1 MLLSAFGREAYYRRS
16 GVGTDSLCSF
26 IRPPGGKFMFLI
38 LPLGGK
44 LIIEDLV
51 SEFSLPPPGGKF
63 MFLILPPGGKLIIE
77 DQVFERIAYAPLFG
91 LRAISLCFLFC
102 LRAGSL
108 FYKIMCSAR

>member
-1 MLLSAFGREAYYRRS
+1 
-16 GVGTDSLCSF
+16 
-26 IRPPGGKFMFLI
+26 MFLI

-77 DQVFERIAYAPLFG
+77 DQVCGRITYAPLFG
-91 LRAISLCFLFC
+91 IRTVSLCFSFC

-108 FYKIMCSAR
+108 L